1 MPISVEWG
9 NVEQTIISL
18 TFVTPWTW
26 DEFYEMHNQVAT
38 LTVGVD
44 YVVDTLVDVSKG
56 RSLPPNALTHLSK
69 GASKIPPNQGI
80 IAAVGVDAFIRSMMD
95 MVIARSPHLKGKF
108 QMVSNLDEGYK
119 RIAEVQASRSS
130 GV

>member
-1 MPISVEWG
+1 MPILVEWG
-9 NVEQTIISL
+9 NAEQTILSL
-18 TFVTPWTW
+18 SFVSPWTW
-26 DEFYEMHNQVAT
+26 DDFYEMQSQVTA
-38 LTVGVD
+38 LTAGVD

-69 GASKIPPNQGI
+69 GAAKVPPNSGI

-95 MVIARSPHLKGKF
+95 MVITRAPHLKGKF
-108 QMVSNLDEGYK
+108 QMVSSTDEAYK
-119 RIAEVQASRSS
+119 RIAEAQAARAS